1 MIIISPAAAASR
13 AIHSPA
19 PSAPNGIG
27 QPETQAVS
35 TRQAVTALQP
45 ASSSS
50 SNSSGY
56 ASTKNSTDTNLND
69 EIDAWLKSVFG
80 LEFDPFRHVDAA
92 EDERLH
98 EYLVDHELFDDL
110 YQDRLSLVFAPAGG
124 GKSAFRVRL
133 ARACR
138 VGEGGRR
145 LLPIVY
151 VLPREVIAAPWD
163 KLWRVHETAILQAGA
178 RELFLRLAYRPQEFI
193 QLETDDQKRVVA
205 LLKVW
210 LQPPLGHLL
219 EQIADQGTLEKLA
232 LGYDATARW
241 PNPPDEATLESFLQA
256 LGAVL
261 PTNNRQA
268 GPPNFDEYAQLI
280 VQRLGFDAIFLLVD
294 GVDAYP
300 ETFQQPERTWRLLQP
315 LLDRR
320 EAFAERRVFLK
331 AFLPEEMEASCP
343 LTEEGTRY
351 KIGWSKDALRLLLQR
366 RMEAASGMTPAGL
379 NMLGGPGLF
388 DLEERVIN
396 AVRASPREAVRFVER
411 MFMEHV
417 NTRGS
422 TGRLSIQDFQA
433 ALDWYERTS
442 RS

>member
-1 MIIISPAAAASR
+1 MILISPVLASSQAISPPAFLAPNGIGEPEAGVVSTPRAATALPAAAASL
-13 AIHSPA
+13 SNPC
-19 PSAPNGIG
+19 
-27 QPETQAVS
+27 E
-35 TRQAVTALQP
+35 
-45 ASSSS
+45 
-50 SNSSGY
+50 NSSD
-56 ASTKNSTDTNLND
+56 KNCRDTSVND
-69 EIDAWLKSVFG
+69 DIDKWLKCTFG

-110 YQDRLSLVFAPAGG
+110 YQDRLSLIFAPAGG

-145 LLPIVY
+145 LFPIVY
-151 VLPREVIAAPWD
+151 VLPREVIAGQSD
-163 KLWRVHETAILQAGA
+163 KLWRVHEAAMLRAGA

-193 QLETDDQKRVVA
+193 QLKTDDQKHIVA
-205 LLKVW
+205 VLKAW

-219 EQIADQGTLEKLA
+219 EQIADLGTLEKLA

-256 LGAVL
+256 IGAVL

-268 GPPNFDEYAQLI
+268 SPPNFDEYAQLI

-320 EAFAERRVFLK
+320 EAFAERWVFLK

-388 DLEERVIN
+388 DLEERVLN

-417 NTRGS
+417 NAPGS